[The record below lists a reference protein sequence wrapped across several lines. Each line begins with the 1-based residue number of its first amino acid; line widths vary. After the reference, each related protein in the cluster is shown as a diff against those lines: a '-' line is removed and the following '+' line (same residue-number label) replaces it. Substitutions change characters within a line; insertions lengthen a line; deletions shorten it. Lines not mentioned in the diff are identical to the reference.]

1 MLKGMRFWGSL
12 LLTTAIVFVF
22 SFIIGLSVSE
32 SIFGAAIGTAPILL
46 AILYYGFGW
55 TAREEKHELRAIQ
68 TEGQLHEMQEQLAEL
83 KTQNAQLLALLSA
96 PPDPKPASR
105 PVETDAGA
113 QRPDQP

>member
-1 MLKGMRFWGSL
+1 MTNKSRFWKSFFLAIFIVIAMYFSMFFVGVESMFGS
-12 LLTTAIVFVF
+12 
-22 SFIIGLSVSE
+22 
-32 SIFGAAIGTAPILL
+32 AIGTAPLL
-46 AILYYGFGW
+46 IAVLYYGFSW
-55 TAREEKHELRAIQ
+55 TESEKERKEYAIQ
-68 TEGQLHEMQEQLAEL
+68 TEGQLHELQEQLAEL